1 MKWKREEFIDY
12 LLSDGHSRNML
23 SELMGLLVGLD
34 KEWIAQGASAEEL
47 DLSGFGFDYVD
58 TLELG
63 NTGTIHNQKEETIE
77 DTPEYLLRRD
87 SWGRVVKLI
96 KATSTLPLPVAYP
109 VKTMDDWL
117 KMKHMFEYA
126 DERVSMADI
135 EKARV
140 LQSRGTLIRASIP
153 GGFDLPRELMGEEEL
168 CLGYYENPEL
178 IQDILA
184 TASETSFRVLE
195 KISRHIRIDC
205 LTVHEDMAG
214 KSGPLIGP
222 GHVEEFVRPY
232 YRRIWDMLSSRGTR
246 LFAQDS
252 DGDMRAVID
261 AFLDCGVNVFYPCEP
276 AAGMDIVELRKNYG
290 RRFAI
295 IGGIDKHVLRRTKE
309 DIQKE
314 LEYKLQ
320 PCMQGGGVCFALD
333 HRIPNGTPLDN
344 YRYYVKT
351 AKEILGLE
359 GCEKGWARFI
369 P

>member
-1 MKWKREEFIDY
+1 MKWRREDFIDY
-12 LLSDGHSRNML
+12 LFADNYPRNML
-23 SELMGLLVGLD
+23 CELMGLLIGLD
-34 KEWIAQGASAEEL
+34 KEWIAQGAQAEEL

-58 TLELG
+58 ALELG
-63 NTGTIHNQKEETIE
+63 NTGAVHTRKEEIIE
-77 DTPEYLLRRD
+77 DTHEYVIYRD
-87 SWGRVVKLI
+87 TWGRTVKLI

-117 KMKHMFEYA
+117 KMKPMFEYA
-126 DERVSMADI
+126 EERVSMADI
-135 EKARV
+135 ERAKT
-140 LQSRGTLIRASIP
+140 LQSKGTLIRASIP
-153 GGFDLPRELMGEEEL
+153 GGFDLPRELMGEEGL

-195 KISRHIRIDC
+195 ELSRHIQIDC

-214 KSGPLIGP
+214 KGGPLVGP
-222 GHVEEFVRPY
+222 NQVREFIRPY
-232 YRRIWDMLSSRGTR
+232 YRRIWDMLNSRGTR

-252 DGDMRAVID
+252 DGDINPVIG
-261 AFLDCGVNVFYPCEP
+261 AFIDCGVNVFYPCEP
-276 AAGMDIVELRKNYG
+276 AAGMDIVDLRKKYG
-290 RRFAI
+290 RRFAL

-309 DIQKE
+309 EIQKE

-320 PCMQGGGVCFALD
+320 PFMRGGGVCFALD
-333 HRIPNGTPLDN
+333 HRIPNGTPLAN

-351 AKEILGLE
+351 AKEILGI
-359 GCEKGWARFI
+359 GVYEKGWARFI